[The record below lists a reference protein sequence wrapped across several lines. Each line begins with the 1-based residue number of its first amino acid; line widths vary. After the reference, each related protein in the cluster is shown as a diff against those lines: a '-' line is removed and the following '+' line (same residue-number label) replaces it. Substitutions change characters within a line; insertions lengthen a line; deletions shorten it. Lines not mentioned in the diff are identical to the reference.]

1 MFGGKTF
8 EILALR
14 EGRWIIEA
22 TAKHQEVA
30 QAEAAKILAKA
41 GIQGVRVIKEAKGS
55 IDRIKPEDI
64 LFEKMKPKT
73 EEKIFV
79 QDIDDAP
86 VCRSP
91 GDLFLGEPRATVNR
105 LFRNYLDKNN
115 LTATELLHAPREIK
129 RVLEEGTL
137 LFSAIGKVAT
147 FQVRKMEET
156 TVNERRDVLFDFI
169 NKINARAI
177 AAAEQK
183 IPRIRIEGFNEVTG
197 TIIATAP
204 QEHRDHL
211 IRYAMSAELV
221 ENRSFLGKF
230 GQLMEWAWKAEEP
243 AVFEA
248 IDCFV
253 SDTLYNVDVLRDLI
267 GNPRELGTALVT
279 LLCVA
284 EGRPVGE
291 LAEGEEAEEEPQEL
305 TPEHRDFTNTVFIK
319 LIADG
324 KLPESQDVLL
334 DRVRRQLEGL
344 SPLSRGDREEEREV
358 FVGLLDKLIPDLE
371 MVGGPSMAQAMTAR
385 QSTIINKGG
394 NKGMREAAETMLPT
408 LHDPGRKTGYLLA
421 LMESEVGQTYLRNDL
436 ETLLDRL
443 LVESQTVNHLIRDKL
458 PPNKKM
464 AKITSIYHHIEKSN
478 LPAQRKVALTERL
491 DELLAAYITD
501 SKILDKLDN
510 PEKPLHVRAF
520 MLVSMVQPEML
531 PKGKASN
538 LARSIIVRH
547 LRQPNFEDQL
557 VAAIPDPS
565 EKAKTLRKFHE
576 QLHRCGFFG

>member
-14 EGRWIIEA
+14 EGRWTIEA
-22 TAKHQEVA
+22 TAQHQEVA
-30 QAEAAKILAKA
+30 QAEAAKILSRA
-41 GIQGVRVIKEAKGS
+41 GILGVRVIKEAKGS
-55 IDRIKPEDI
+55 IDRLKPEDI

-73 EEKIFV
+73 EEKVFV

-86 VCRSP
+86 VCHAPS
-91 GDLFLGEPRATVNR
+91 DLFVGEARATINR

-115 LTATELLHAPREIK
+115 ITATELLHAPREIK

-137 LFSAIGKVAT
+137 LFSAVGKVST
-147 FQVRKMEET
+147 FQVRKMEDT
-156 TVNERRDVLFDFI
+156 TVNQRRDVLFDFI

-177 AAAEQK
+177 AASEQRL
-183 IPRIRIEGFNEVTG
+183 PRIRVEGFNTVVEGIV
-197 TIIATAP
+197 AKVS
-204 QEHRDHL
+204 QEHVSHL
-211 IRYAMSAELV
+211 VRYVMSVELV

-230 GQLMEWAWKAEEP
+230 GQLMEWAWKAEAP
-243 AVFEA
+243 QALEA
-248 IDCFV
+248 IDIFV
-253 SDTLYNVDVLRDLI
+253 SDTLYNVDVLRDMI

-284 EGRPVGE
+284 EGRPLV
-291 LAEGEEAEEEPQEL
+291 EEEEEEEPVEL
-305 TPEHRDFTNTVFIK
+305 TPEHQEFANATFIR
-319 LIADG
+319 LIAAG
-324 KLPESQDVLL
+324 KLPESKAVLV

-344 SPLSRGDREEEREV
+344 SPLTRGDREEEREV
-358 FVGLLDKLIPDLE
+358 FIGLLDKLIPDIE
-371 MVGGPSMAQAMTAR
+371 IIGGPSMAQAMTAR

-394 NKGMREAAETMLPT
+394 SKGMREAAETMLPA
-408 LHDPGRKTGYLLA
+408 LGDPGRATGYLLA
-421 LMESEVGQTYLRNDL
+421 MMDSEIGQTVLRNDL
-436 ETLLDRL
+436 ETLLDKL
-443 LVESQTVNHLIRDKL
+443 LVHSKTINHLIRDKL

-464 AKITSIYHHIEKSN
+464 AKVTSIYHHIQKSN
-478 LPAQRKVALTERL
+478 LPPQRKAALTERL
-491 DELLAAYITD
+491 DELLVSYITEG
-501 SKILDKLDN
+501 KILDKLDN

-531 PKGKASN
+531 PKGKASD
-538 LARSIIVRH
+538 LARNIIVGH
-547 LRQPNFEDQL
+547 LRRANFEDEL

>member
-30 QAEAAKILAKA
+30 QAEAAKILSRP
-41 GIQGVRVIKEAKGS
+41 GIEGVRVINEAKGS
-55 IDRIKPEDI
+55 IDRLKPEDI

-73 EEKIFV
+73 EEKVFI
-79 QDIDDAP
+79 QDVDDAP
-86 VCRSP
+86 VCHTPS
-91 GDLFLGEPRATVNR
+91 DLFVGEARATINR

-115 LTATELLHAPREIK
+115 LTATEVMHAPREMK
-129 RVLEEGTL
+129 RLLDEGTL
-137 LFSAIGKVAT
+137 LFSAVGKVST

-156 TVNERRDVLFDFI
+156 TVNQRRDVLFDFI
-169 NKINARAI
+169 SKIQARANN
-177 AAAEQK
+177 AAEQRL
-183 IPRIRIEGFNEVTG
+183 PRIRVEGFNEVLSG
-197 TIIATAP
+197 ILASAP
-204 QEHRDHL
+204 KEHVAYL
-211 IRYAMSAELV
+211 IRYVMSVELV

-230 GQLMEWAWKAEEP
+230 GQLMEWGWKAETPE
-243 AVFEA
+243 AIEA
-248 IDCFV
+248 IDIFV
-253 SDTLYNVDVLRDLI
+253 SDTLYNVDVLRDMI

-284 EGRPVGE
+284 EGRPLVE
-291 LAEGEEAEEEPQEL
+291 DEEEEEPVEL
-305 TPEHRDFTNTVFIK
+305 TPEHQDFANSTFIR
-319 LIADG
+319 LIAAG
-324 KLPESQDVLL
+324 KLPESKAVLV

-344 SPLSRGDREEEREV
+344 SPLTRGDREEEREV
-358 FVGLLDKLIPDLE
+358 FVGLLDKLIPDIE
-371 MVGGPSMAQAMTAR
+371 IIGGPSMAQAMTAR

-394 NKGMREAAETMLPT
+394 NKGMREAAETMLPA
-408 LHDPGRKTGYLLA
+408 LRDPGRATGYLLA
-421 LMESEVGQTYLRNDL
+421 MMDSEIGQTVLRNDL
-436 ETLLDRL
+436 ETLLDKL
-443 LVESQTVNHLIRDKL
+443 LVHSQTINHLVRDKL

-464 AKITSIYHHIEKSN
+464 AKVTSIYHHIQKSN
-478 LPAQRKVALTERL
+478 LPEQRKTALTERL
-491 DELLAAYITD
+491 DELLVSYITEG
-501 SKILDKLDN
+501 KILDKLDN

-538 LARSIIVRH
+538 LARNIIVGH
-547 LRQPNFEDQL
+547 LRRPNFEDEL
-557 VAAIPDPS
+557 VAGIPDPS

>member
-1 MFGGKTF
+1 MFGGKTY

-14 EGRWIIEA
+14 EGRWTIEA

-41 GIQGVRVIKEAKGS
+41 GIQGVRVINEAKGS
-55 IDRIKPEDI
+55 IDRLKPEDI

-73 EEKIFV
+73 EEKVFV

-86 VCRSP
+86 VCQAPS
-91 GDLFLGEPRATVNR
+91 DLFLGEPRATVNR

-115 LTATELLHAPREIK
+115 LTATELMHAPREIK
-129 RVLEEGTL
+129 RLLDEGTL

-156 TVNERRDVLFDFI
+156 TVNERRDVLFDFV

-177 AAAEQK
+177 AASDQK
-183 IPRIRIEGFNEVTG
+183 IPRIRVEGFNEVTG
-197 TIIATAP
+197 GIIAAAP

-211 IRYAMSAELV
+211 IRYAMSTELV

-230 GQLMEWAWKAEEP
+230 GQLMEWAWKAEAPE
-243 AVFEA
+243 VFQA
-248 IDCFV
+248 IDIFV
-253 SDTLYNVDVLRDLI
+253 ADTLYNVDVLRDLI

-284 EGRPVGE
+284 EGRPIGE
-291 LAEGEEAEEEPQEL
+291 AAEEEEEPQEL
-305 TPEHRDFTNTVFIK
+305 TPEHRDFTNTIFIK
-319 LIADG
+319 MIAEG

-358 FVGLLDKLIPDLE
+358 FLGLLDKLIPDIE
-371 MVGGPSMAQAMTAR
+371 IIGGPSMAQAMTAR

-408 LHDPGRKTGYLLA
+408 LNDPGRKTGYLLA
-421 LMESEVGQTYLRNDL
+421 LMDSEVGQTYLRNDL
-436 ETLLDRL
+436 ETLLDQL

-464 AKITSIYHHIEKSN
+464 AKVTSIYNHIEKSN
-478 LPAQRKVALTERL
+478 LPAQRKAALTQRL
-491 DELLAAYITD
+491 DELLVSYITD
-501 SKILDKLDN
+501 GKILDKLDN
-510 PEKPLHVRAF
+510 PDKPLHVRAF

-538 LARSIIVRH
+538 LARNIIVRH
-547 LRQPNFEDQL
+547 LRRPNFEDEL

>member
-1 MFGGKTF
+1 MFGGTTF

-30 QAEAAKILAKA
+30 QAEAAKILSRA
-41 GIQGVRVIKEAKGS
+41 GILGVRVIKEAKGS
-55 IDRIKPEDI
+55 IDRLKPEDI

-73 EEKIFV
+73 EEKVFV

-86 VCRSP
+86 VCRAP
-91 GDLFLGEPRATVNR
+91 GDLFVGEARATINR

-137 LFSAIGKVAT
+137 LFSAVGKVST
-147 FQVRKMEET
+147 FQVRKIEDA
-156 TVNERRDVLFDFI
+156 TVNQRRDVLFDFI

-177 AAAEQK
+177 AASEQRL
-183 IPRIRIEGFNEVTG
+183 PRIRVEGFNEVLDG
-197 TIIATAP
+197 IISAAP
-204 QEHRDHL
+204 REHAPHL
-211 IRYAMSAELV
+211 IRYAMSVELV
-221 ENRSFLGKF
+221 ENRSFVGKF
-230 GQLMEWAWKAEEP
+230 GQLMEWGWKAQTP
-243 AVFEA
+243 QALEA
-248 IDCFV
+248 IDIFV
-253 SDTLYNVDVLRDLI
+253 SDTLYNTDVLRDMI

-284 EGRPVGE
+284 EGRPLVE
-291 LAEGEEAEEEPQEL
+291 PEEEEEPVEL
-305 TPEHRDFTNTVFIK
+305 TPDHQDFANNTFIR
-319 LIADG
+319 LIAAG
-324 KLPESQDVLL
+324 KLPESKQVLV

-344 SPLSRGDREEEREV
+344 SPLTRGDREEEREV
-358 FVGLLDKLIPDLE
+358 FVGLLDKLIPDIDII
-371 MVGGPSMAQAMTAR
+371 GGPSMAQAMTAR

-394 NKGMREAAETMLPT
+394 NKGMREAAETMLPA
-408 LHDPGRKTGYLLA
+408 LGDPGRATGYLLA
-421 LMESEVGQTYLRNDL
+421 MMDSEIGQTVLRNDL
-436 ETLLDRL
+436 ETLLDKL
-443 LVESQTVNHLIRDKL
+443 LVHSQTINHLVRDKL

-464 AKITSIYHHIEKSN
+464 AKVTSIHHHIQKSN
-478 LPAQRKVALTERL
+478 LPEQRKAALTERL
-491 DELLAAYITD
+491 DELLVSYITD
-501 SKILDKLDN
+501 GKILDKLDN

-538 LARSIIVRH
+538 LARNIIVGH
-547 LRQPNFEDQL
+547 LRRPNFEDEL
-557 VAAIPDPS
+557 VAGIPDPG

>member
-14 EGRWIIEA
+14 EGRWTIEA

-30 QAEAAKILAKA
+30 QAEAAKILSRA

-55 IDRIKPEDI
+55 IDRLKPEDI

-73 EEKIFV
+73 EDKVFI
-79 QDIDDAP
+79 QDVDDAP
-86 VCRSP
+86 VCHNPS
-91 GDLFLGEPRATVNR
+91 DLFFGEARATINR

-115 LTATELLHAPREIK
+115 LTATELMHSQREMK
-129 RVLEEGTL
+129 RLLDEGTL
-137 LFSAIGKVAT
+137 LFSAVGKVST

-156 TVNERRDVLFDFI
+156 TVNQRRDVLFDFV
-169 NKINARAI
+169 NKIQARATN
-177 AAAEQK
+177 AANQK
-183 IPRIRIEGFNEVTG
+183 LPRIRVEGFNEVIG
-197 TIIATAP
+197 RIIANAP
-204 QEHRDHL
+204 EEHVGHL
-211 IRYAMSAELV
+211 IRYAMSVELV

-230 GQLMEWAWKAEEP
+230 GQVMEWAWKAETPE
-243 AVFEA
+243 ALQA
-248 IDCFV
+248 IDIFA
-253 SDTLYNVDVLRDLI
+253 SDVLYNVDVLRDLM
-267 GNPRELGTALVT
+267 GNQRELGTALVT
-279 LLCVA
+279 LLC
-284 EGRPVGE
+284 
-291 LAEGEEAEEEPQEL
+291 LAEGQILGDDPEAEEPAEL
-305 TPEHRDFTNTVFIK
+305 TPEHRDFTNLAFIR

-324 KLPESQDVLL
+324 KLPESKDVLL

-358 FVGLLDKLIPDLE
+358 FVGLLDKLIPEIE
-371 MVGGPSMAQAMTAR
+371 MIGGPSMAQAMTAR

-408 LHDPGRKTGYLLA
+408 LGDPGRKTGYLLA

-436 ETLLDRL
+436 ETLLDNL
-443 LVESQTVNHLIRDKL
+443 LVESQTINHLIRDKL

-464 AKITSIYHHIEKSN
+464 AKVTSIYHHIEKSN
-478 LPAQRKVALTERL
+478 LPPQRKAALTARL
-491 DELLAAYITD
+491 DELLVSYITD
-501 SKILDKLDN
+501 GKILDKLDN
-510 PEKPLHVRAF
+510 PDKPLHVRAF

-538 LARSIIVRH
+538 LARNIIVGH
-547 LRQPNFEDQL
+547 LRRPNFEDEL
-557 VAAIPDPS
+557 VAAITDPS